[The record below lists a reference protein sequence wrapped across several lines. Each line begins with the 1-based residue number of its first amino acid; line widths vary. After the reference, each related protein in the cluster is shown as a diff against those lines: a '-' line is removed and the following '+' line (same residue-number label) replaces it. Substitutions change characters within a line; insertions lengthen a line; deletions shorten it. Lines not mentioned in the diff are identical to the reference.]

1 MFQTPFLS
9 TNMQYYSP
17 TVYIIIANCGLLL
30 VAYGYVWLCMV
41 MYGYVRYICTVM
53 YGYVWL
59 CMVMY
64 GYVRIRLPL
73 NVS

>member
-1 MFQTPFLS
+1 
-9 TNMQYYSP
+9 MQYYSP

-59 CMVMY
+59 RSHQIAIKCEL
-64 GYVRIRLPL
+64 II
-73 NVS
+73 